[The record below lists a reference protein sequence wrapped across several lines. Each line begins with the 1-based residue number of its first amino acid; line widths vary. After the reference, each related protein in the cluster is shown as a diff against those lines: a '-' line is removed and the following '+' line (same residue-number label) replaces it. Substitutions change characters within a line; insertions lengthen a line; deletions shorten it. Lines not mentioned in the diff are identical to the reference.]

1 MSKIA
6 QHNKAQVNKSGKAAI
21 IEHETMIDDSM
32 IPTAEELK
40 KLQDIDPK
48 LVDWVLDRVGK
59 EQDFRHEFDRG
70 KLKLANKDLR
80 GNILLNFLCIMS
92 ALLIIAGAMFVTVR
106 ILESGLDVAGT
117 IFAAGTV
124 IGAAALFTRI
134 PKHNNNKQH

>member
-1 MSKIA
+1 
-6 QHNKAQVNKSGKAAI
+6 
-21 IEHETMIDDSM
+21 
-32 IPTAEELK
+32 
-40 KLQDIDPK
+40 
-48 LVDWVLDRVGK
+48 
-59 EQDFRHEFDRG
+59 
-70 KLKLANKDLR
+70 
-80 GNILLNFLCIMS
+80 MS